1 MTEAV
6 GLANAN
12 PGHDTIVLAPGL
24 VIDWAGYPKTDP
36 LLDPSREY
44 ELKELADA

>member
-6 GLANAN
+6 GLANAYQAAELFRT
-12 PGHDTIVLAPGL
+12 DRS
-24 VIDWAGYPKTDP
+24 KTDP